1 MFRLVCPQ
9 CANTSY
15 SANEVSYM
23 PCPYC
28 GCKFSGKH
36 GSERRQE
43 ERFRKET
50 AIVLTYD
57 GKQLEAKSVDFS
69 RKGLKVEVFNGTK
82 LAAGGAINFLMDGLL
97 ITAKIKWVDNLF
109 DKSVA
114 GLERN
119 PESSHSAW

>member
-9 CANTSY
+9 CAKTSY

-23 PCPYC
+23 ACPYC

-82 LAAGGAINFLMDGLL
+82 LTAGGAINFLMDGVL

-119 PESSHSAW
+119 RESSHSAW